1 MADNT
6 TARIIEDSM
15 GRFRG
20 TITAEEAAKRK
31 APPFGCSYRCNGKCV
46 DPVSKKRSRCNA
58 EVTPYSVSK
67 KTPDGHIVICY
78 YFREYQDH
86 DDGLGESME
95 GKGGL
100 HKGHAPFCEF
110 GDPGAMKISK
120 EYLEVYEVENGSM
133 SEAVAWCRRMEPTK
147 QSGVSGGLGM
157 SGAGGGGNGSKAS
170 EIKIVKSI
178 GKRSVKA
185 KRAMEFWFQAQNKD
199 GSDDVMSMYNY
210 EGFRSGELNGEGPK
224 VYMAGTCPNYG
235 DISTAI
241 NEQHRELAYEK
252 YTVLADPF
260 FGEPVIFV
268 LVDKL
273 PFDGSW
279 LKKSKRMIDVK
290 SVKEFIFSGYFEVE
304 EVVGDNEVRKKKVFD
319 HEHGPYFAVMCDW
332 RHLPLFID
340 GEERLAYVGEIY
352 ALGAQIEF
360 FQPNDLMGAK
370 EKLRY
375 WEKRTTKTQ

>member
-6 TARIIEDSM
+6 IARIVEGVT

-31 APPFGCSYRCNGKCV
+31 GPPFGCSYRCMGKCV
-46 DPVSKKRSRCNA
+46 DPLTKKRTRCNA

-67 KTPDGHIVICY
+67 KTPNGQIEICY

-110 GDPGAMKISK
+110 GDPSAMKISK
-120 EYLEVYEVENGSM
+120 EYLEVYEVDNGSM
-133 SEAVAWCRRMEPTK
+133 AEAVAWCRKNNPTK
-147 QSGVSGGLGM
+147 QSGVSGGLGV
-157 SGAGGGGNGSKAS
+157 SGAGGCSNVSKVS
-170 EIKIVKSI
+170 EVKTVQSI
-178 GKRSVKA
+178 GRRSIKA
-185 KRAMEFWFQAQNKD
+185 KRAIEFWFQAQNNG
-199 GSDDVMSMYNY
+199 GSGDVMSISNFDK
-210 EGFRSGELNGEGPK
+210 FRIGELNGEGPK
-224 VYMAGTCPNYG
+224 VFMAGTCPEYR
-235 DISTAI
+235 DVAAAI
-241 NEQHRELAYEK
+241 ERQHPEFANEY

-260 FGEPVIFV
+260 FGETVIFV

-273 PFDGSW
+273 PIDGSW
-279 LKKSKRMIDVK
+279 QKKSKRKIDVK
-290 SVKEFIFSGYFEVE
+290 SVKKFVFEGYSEVE
-304 EVVGDNEVRKKKVFD
+304 EIVGDNEVRKKKVFE

-332 RHLPLFID
+332 KRIALTVN
-340 GEERLAYVGEIY
+340 GKERMAYVGEIY
-352 ALGAQIEF
+352 ALGAQLEF
-360 FQPNDLMGAK
+360 FEVNDLMGAK

-375 WEKRTTKTQ
+375 W